1 VPQSLFRSPIIHQVG
16 EVQRDFGLRDFGLRD
31 FGQRDLESN
40 GRADKTCSCLDA
52 EVFA

>member
-1 VPQSLFRSPIIHQVG
+1 LCCSVPQSLFRSPIIHQVG
-16 EVQRDFGLRDFGLRD
+16 EVQRDFGLRD